1 MSSCRVLIID
11 DSAVSRRALSDILS
25 TDPDIDVVGTAP
37 DAMIG
42 LRKIEALSPDVL
54 TLDVEM
60 PGMDGLTFL
69 ERLMKSNP
77 MPVVMVSAYT
87 EAGSDAAIRSLELGA
102 VDVVEKPRYEVREG
116 LSNLSELI
124 IDKVKGAAL
133 AQVASPS
140 MRFFEHNTGESAV
153 ISVTQESLGH
163 APLEQ
168 LVAIGASTGGPQAI
182 RQVLEVL
189 PASMPPVLVVQHITP
204 SFTESF
210 AKSLDANCQLSVQVG
225 RDGVCPEPGNVY
237 IAPGDRHMLL
247 TRSGTDY
254 VLALADHDRV
264 NRHRPSVDELFKSVA
279 VHAGQSGT
287 GILLTGM
294 GVDGAIG
301 LKMIRESGGQTFVQD
316 EASSVVFGMPRAAVE
331 LDAADTVLGIDR
343 IAEGLTR
350 YVFRNSEADKRRR
363 RGNSI

>member
-11 DSAVSRRALSDILS
+11 DSAVSRRALSAILS
-25 TDPDIDVVGTAP
+25 PDPAIEVVGTAP

-42 LRKIEALSPDVL
+42 LRKIEAFAPDVL

-69 ERLMKSNP
+69 KKLMKSNP

-87 EAGSDAAIRSLELGA
+87 EVGSEAAIRSLELGA

-133 AQVASPS
+133 AQVASPA
-140 MRFFEHNTGESAV
+140 MRFFEHNVDKPGV
-153 ISVTQESLGH
+153 ISVIQEKLGQ
-163 APLEQ
+163 APLQ
-168 LVAIGASTGGPQAI
+168 RLVAIGASTGGPQAI

-189 PASMPPVLVVQHITP
+189 PVSMPPVLVVQHITP

-210 AKSLDANCQLSVQVG
+210 AKSLDSNCQLSVQVG
-225 RDGVCPEPGNVY
+225 QDGVVPEAGNVY

-247 TRSGTDY
+247 SRSGTDY
-254 VLALADHDRV
+254 VLTLADHDRV
-264 NRHRPSVDELFKSVA
+264 NRHRPSVDELFRSVA
-279 VHAGQSGT
+279 VHAGHSGV

-294 GVDGAIG
+294 GVDGGVG
-301 LKMIRESGGQTFVQD
+301 LKMIRKSGGRTFVQD
-316 EASSVVFGMPRAAVE
+316 EASSVVFGMPRAAIE
-331 LDAADTVLGIDR
+331 LDAADMVLGIDR
-343 IAEGLTR
+343 IAECLTS
-350 YVFRNSEADKRRR
+350 YVFRNSEADKRRQ
-363 RGNSI
+363 RGDIT

>member
-25 TDPDIDVVGTAP
+25 SDPAIEVVGTAP

-42 LRKIEALSPDVL
+42 LRKIEAFAPDVL

-69 ERLMKSNP
+69 KKLMKSNP

-87 EAGSDAAIRSLELGA
+87 EVGSEAAIRSLELGA

-133 AQVASPS
+133 AQVASPA
-140 MRFFEHNTGESAV
+140 MRFFEHNVDKPGV
-153 ISVTQESLGH
+153 ISVIQEKLGR
-163 APLEQ
+163 APLQQ

-182 RQVLEVL
+182 RQVLQVL
-189 PASMPPVLVVQHITP
+189 PVSMPPVLVVQHITP

-210 AKSLDANCQLSVQVG
+210 AKSLDAHCQLSVQVG
-225 RDGVCPEPGNVY
+225 QDGVVPETGNVY

-247 TRSGTDY
+247 SRSGTDY
-254 VLALADHDRV
+254 VLTLADHDRV

-279 VHAGQSGT
+279 VHAGHRGI

-294 GVDGAIG
+294 GVDGGVG
-301 LKMIRESGGQTFVQD
+301 LKMIRKSGGRTFVQD
-316 EASSVVFGMPRAAVE
+316 EASSVVFGMPRAAIE

-343 IAEGLTR
+343 MAECLTS
-350 YVFRNSEADKRRR
+350 YVFRNSEADKRHQ
-363 RGNSI
+363 RGDTT

>member
-25 TDPDIDVVGTAP
+25 TDPAIEVVGTAP

-42 LRKIEALSPDVL
+42 LRKIEAFAPDVL

-69 ERLMKSNP
+69 KKLMKSNP

-87 EAGSDAAIRSLELGA
+87 EVGSEAAIRSLELGA

-133 AQVASPS
+133 AQVQ
-140 MRFFEHNTGESAV
+140 R
-153 ISVTQESLGH
+153 
-163 APLEQ
+163 

-189 PASMPPVLVVQHITP
+189 PVSMPPVLVVQHITP

-210 AKSLDANCQLSVQVG
+210 AKSLDASCQLSVQVG
-225 RDGVCPEPGNVY
+225 RDGVVPEAGNVY

-247 TRSGTDY
+247 SRSGTDY
-254 VLALADHDRV
+254 VLTLSDHDRV

-279 VHAGQSGT
+279 VHAGHSGI

-294 GVDGAIG
+294 GVDGGVG
-301 LKMIRESGGQTFVQD
+301 LKMIRKSGGHTFVQD
-316 EASSVVFGMPRAAVE
+316 EASSVVFGMPRAAIE
-331 LDAADTVLGIDR
+331 LDAADTVLGIER
-343 IAEGLTR
+343 IAECLTN
-350 YVFRNSEADKRRR
+350 YVFRNSEADKRQQ
-363 RGNSI
+363 RGDTT

>member
-25 TDPDIDVVGTAP
+25 TDPAIEVVGTAP

-42 LRKIEALSPDVL
+42 LRKIEAFAPDVL

-69 ERLMKSNP
+69 KKLMKSNP

-87 EAGSDAAIRSLELGA
+87 EVGSEAAIRSLELGA

-133 AQVASPS
+133 AQVASPA
-140 MRFFEHNTGESAV
+140 MRFFEHNVDKPGV
-153 ISVTQESLGH
+153 ISVIQEKLGQ
-163 APLEQ
+163 APLQ
-168 LVAIGASTGGPQAI
+168 RLVAIGASTGGPQAI

-189 PASMPPVLVVQHITP
+189 PVSMPPVLVVQHITP

-210 AKSLDANCQLSVQVG
+210 AKSLDASCQLSVQVG
-225 RDGVCPEPGNVY
+225 RDGVVPEAG
-237 IAPGDRHMLL
+237 
-247 TRSGTDY
+247 
-254 VLALADHDRV
+254 VLHLEVGR
-264 NRHRPSVDELFKSVA
+264 
-279 VHAGQSGT
+279 G
-287 GILLTGM
+287 
-294 GVDGAIG
+294 
-301 LKMIRESGGQTFVQD
+301 
-316 EASSVVFGMPRAAVE
+316 AVE
-331 LDAADTVLGIDR
+331 V
-343 IAEGLTR
+343 EGQ
-350 YVFRNSEADKRRR
+350 A
-363 RGNSI
+363 RGAGHR

>member
-25 TDPDIDVVGTAP
+25 TDPAIEVVGTAP

-42 LRKIEALSPDVL
+42 LRKIEAFAPDVL

-69 ERLMKSNP
+69 KKLMKSNP

-87 EAGSDAAIRSLELGA
+87 EVGSEAAIRSLELGA

-116 LSNLSELI
+116 LGNLSELI

-140 MRFFEHNTGESAV
+140 MRFFEHNVDKPGV
-153 ISVTQESLGH
+153 IAVTQEKLGQ
-163 APLEQ
+163 APLQ
-168 LVAIGASTGGPQAI
+168 RLVAIGASTGGPQAI

-189 PASMPPVLVVQHITP
+189 PVSMPPVLVVQHITP

-210 AKSLDANCQLSVQVG
+210 AKSLDSNCQLSVQVG
-225 RDGVCPEPGNVY
+225 QDGVVPEAGNVY

-247 TRSGTDY
+247 SRSGTDY
-254 VLALADHDRV
+254 VLTLADHDRV
-264 NRHRPSVDELFKSVA
+264 NRHRPSVDELFRSVA
-279 VHAGQSGT
+279 VHAGHSGV

-294 GVDGAIG
+294 GVDGGVG
-301 LKMIRESGGQTFVQD
+301 LKMIRKSGGRTFVQD
-316 EASSVVFGMPRAAVE
+316 EASSVVFGMPRAAIE
-331 LDAADTVLGIDR
+331 LDAADMVLGIDR
-343 IAEGLTR
+343 IAECLTS
-350 YVFRNSEADKRRR
+350 YVFRNSEADKRRQ
-363 RGNSI
+363 RGDIT

>member
-25 TDPDIDVVGTAP
+25 TDPAIEVVGTAP

-42 LRKIEALSPDVL
+42 LRKIEAFAPDVL

-69 ERLMKSNP
+69 KKLMKSNP

-87 EAGSDAAIRSLELGA
+87 EVGSEAAIRSLELGA

-133 AQVASPS
+133 AQVASPA
-140 MRFFEHNTGESAV
+140 MRFFEHNVDKPGV
-153 ISVTQESLGH
+153 ISVIQEKLGQ
-163 APLEQ
+163 APLQ
-168 LVAIGASTGGPQAI
+168 RLVAIGASTGGPQAI

-189 PASMPPVLVVQHITP
+189 PVSMPPVLVVQHITP

-210 AKSLDANCQLSVQVG
+210 AKSLDASCQLSVQVG
-225 RDGVCPEPGNVY
+225 QDGVVPEAGNVY

-247 TRSGTDY
+247 SRSGTDY
-254 VLALADHDRV
+254 VLTLADHDRV
-264 NRHRPSVDELFKSVA
+264 NRHRPSVDELFRSVA
-279 VHAGQSGT
+279 VHAGHSGV

-294 GVDGAIG
+294 GVDGGVG
-301 LKMIRESGGQTFVQD
+301 LKMIRKSGGRTFVQD
-316 EASSVVFGMPRAAVE
+316 EASSVVFGMPRAAIE

-343 IAEGLTR
+343 IAECLTS
-350 YVFRNSEADKRRR
+350 YVFRNSEADKRHQ
-363 RGNSI
+363 RGDTT